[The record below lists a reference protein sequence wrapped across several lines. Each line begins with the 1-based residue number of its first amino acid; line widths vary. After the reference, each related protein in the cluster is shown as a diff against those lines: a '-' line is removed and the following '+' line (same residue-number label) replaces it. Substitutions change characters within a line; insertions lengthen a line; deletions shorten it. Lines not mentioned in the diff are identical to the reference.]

1 VNDAPD
7 WASRLGIIALLLGVL
22 LAAWQANEW
31 MKLAIV
37 GTPPYTIAT
46 MPEPDCEEDELEEE
60 DLSLEECRQLA
71 FAVHDIIISSPDW
84 FKAFHMTVSGAGT
97 FLALFS
103 VFVGIALVDYRS
115 WAASLAVLVFGA
127 LAVLD
132 VVSFTGVV
140 NSGPLIRQMYLWN
153 ILLWLFI
160 HLAMAVG
167 AFACRQNERAES
179 RLAMATNL
187 RKGRWR

>member
-7 WASRLGIIALLLGVL
+7 WASRLGIIALLLGIL

-71 FAVHDIIISSPDW
+71 FAVHDISISSPDW

-167 AFACRQNERAES
+167 AFACRQNERAAS
-179 RLAMATNL
+179 RLATATNL

>member
-7 WASRLGIIALLLGVL
+7 WASRLGIIALLLGIL

-71 FAVHDIIISSPDW
+71 FAVHDISISSPDW

>member
-1 VNDAPD
+1 MNTSDAPD
-7 WASRLGIIALLLGVL
+7 WASPLGVIAILFGIL

-46 MPEPDCEEDELEEE
+46 MPEPDCEDDELEEE

-71 FAVHDIIISSPDW
+71 FAVHDISISSPGW
-84 FKAFHMTVSGAGT
+84 FKSFHMALSGAGT
-97 FLALFS
+97 VLALIS
-103 VFVGIALVDYRS
+103 VFVGIALVDYRQ
-115 WAASLAVLVFGA
+115 WAAAVAIPVFGA

-132 VVSFTGVV
+132 LVSFTGVV
-140 NSGPLIRQMYLWN
+140 NSGPLIRQMYLWS
-153 ILLWLFI
+153 ILLWFFI

-167 AFACRQNERAES
+167 AIVGRQNERAEL
-179 RLAMATNL
+179 RPAAT
-187 RKGRWR
+187 